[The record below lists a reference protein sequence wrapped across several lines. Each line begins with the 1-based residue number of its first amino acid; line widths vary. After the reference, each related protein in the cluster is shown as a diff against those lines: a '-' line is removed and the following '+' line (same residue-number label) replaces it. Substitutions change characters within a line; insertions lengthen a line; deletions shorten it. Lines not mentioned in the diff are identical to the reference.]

1 MHFAESRLYELLRW
15 SIPAVIGFYLFLPL
29 ANEIKRP
36 LLHAIFAWNFT
47 GHIEQLDQLQEKKDA
62 IIASSG
68 YAQIDDIIAIEK
80 QIMDVDNHNSM
91 VNTRKNMI
99 NHGLS
104 LLLGFLLM
112 LLSTFVG
119 PEAIRVIVA
128 AIGAVFVGAGASDIT
143 NTLPLLSQMVIY
155 LLCAISAYII
165 WHFLSK
171 KYGSDRANR
180 YIFLQLCGAFSL
192 VYALVFASGALR
204 DHFFTSEVIK
214 FIDEKQKKIDL
225 LEDEQRALLKNEQ
238 LNETQKERYIE
249 LTKMIDAALRED
261 SSISSGYDR
270 NWVKETMNK
279 EHWWALI
286 VAILYIF
293 VGTVVRMPWLFSF
306 GFISAGFMMLY
317 GFFLL
322 HSTITQSLLPI
333 GYLIGAG
340 ILLLLVCYR
349 LYYQRKSYR
358 EL

>member
-1 MHFAESRLYELLRW
+1 MHFAESRLYQLLQW

-36 LLHAIFAWNFT
+36 LLNAIFDWSFT
-47 GHIEQLDQLQEKKDA
+47 EYTEQLEQLQEKRNE
-62 IIASSG
+62 IVASSG

-91 VNTRKNMI
+91 VDARKNI
-99 NHGLS
+99 IRHGL
-104 LLLGFLLM
+104 LLLFGCLLM
-112 LLSTFVG
+112 LISTFIV
-119 PEAIRVIVA
+119 PETVRVIFA
-128 AIGAVFVGAGASDIT
+128 TIGAVFVVADVSDIT
-143 NTLPLLSQMVIY
+143 NVLPPVLQMVIY
-155 LLCAISAYII
+155 LVCAISAYII

-214 FIDEKQKKIDL
+214 VIYEKQKKIDL

-249 LTKMIDAALRED
+249 LTKMIDAAFRED
-261 SSISSGYDR
+261 SSISSQYDR

-279 EHWWALI
+279 ERWWALI
-286 VAILYIF
+286 VAILYILL
-293 VGTVVRMPWLFSF
+293 GTFVRMPWLFSF

-322 HSTITQSLLPI
+322 HSTITQSLPI

-349 LYYQRKSYR
+349 LYYQRKS
-358 EL
+358 L